1 MPTLW
6 RCWSAC
12 GLCLS
17 FAASL
22 TAHPLA
28 VPVPPAADRCSSDSV
43 PAVAECIRLAEACQL
58 DSLYTKCVVRLA
70 ARLCTPGGGGDGFAQ
85 AAALAG
91 LGQGTLLLTLGA
103 VAEAAKRTC
112 TVYRHP

>member
-1 MPTLW
+1 M
-6 RCWSAC
+6 
-12 GLCLS
+12 
-17 FAASL
+17 
-22 TAHPLA
+22 
-28 VPVPPAADRCSSDSV
+28 

-58 DSLYTKCVVRLA
+58 DGLYTKCVWRLA
-70 ARLCTPGGGGDGFAQ
+70 ARLCTPGGEGDGFSQ

-112 TVYRHP
+112 SVYRHP